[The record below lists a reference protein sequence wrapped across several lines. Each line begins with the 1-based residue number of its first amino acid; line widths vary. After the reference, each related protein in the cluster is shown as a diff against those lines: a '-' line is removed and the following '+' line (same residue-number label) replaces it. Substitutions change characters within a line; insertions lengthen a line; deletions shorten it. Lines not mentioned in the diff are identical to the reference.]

1 VLNITR
7 LLCGSPT
14 PGDALRYGEPL
25 RHPDGVSAPGGTH
38 FRPVVVW
45 NVTRR
50 CNLFCSHCYT
60 SSTESPAPDELTT
73 PEAFRVIEDLARFG
87 VPVLL
92 FSGGEPLLRQD
103 IYALMEYSRLLGV
116 LPVLSTNGTLLT
128 PEAVA
133 ALKKI
138 AVRRIGISLDGLEE
152 THDRFRGKAG
162 SFRQTLEGLRRCVAE
177 GFRVS
182 LRFTLTRATLGDL
195 EGIFDLAEREG
206 VHRLCIYHLAYAG
219 HGRGLLPSDLSPW
232 ERRRALDFIFRRTQG
247 LHRRGIA
254 MEVLTVDNHADG
266 PYLLLWMQEH
276 LPERVEEAHRLL
288 RLNGGNSAGIGIGCI
303 DERGFV
309 HPDQFWRGQ
318 VLGNVRERPF
328 SAIWQ
333 GSHPLLVRLREREP
347 WLPPRCRA
355 CRFLPLCNGNLRA
368 RAEAATG
375 DPWGIDP
382 ACYLTDA
389 ERAMGL
395 AG

>member
-1 VLNITR
+1 
-7 LLCGSPT
+7 
-14 PGDALRYGEPL
+14 
-25 RHPDGVSAPGGTH
+25 
-38 FRPVVVW
+38 
-45 NVTRR
+45 
-50 CNLFCSHCYT
+50 
-60 SSTESPAPDELTT
+60 
-73 PEAFRVIEDLARFG
+73 
-87 VPVLL
+87 
-92 FSGGEPLLRQD
+92 
-103 IYALMEYSRLLGV
+103 
-116 LPVLSTNGTLLT
+116 
-128 PEAVA
+128 
-133 ALKKI
+133 
-138 AVRRIGISLDGLEE
+138 
-152 THDRFRGKAG
+152 
-162 SFRQTLEGLRRCVAE
+162 
-177 GFRVS
+177 
-182 LRFTLTRATLGDL
+182 
-195 EGIFDLAEREG
+195 
-206 VHRLCIYHLAYAG
+206 
-219 HGRGLLPSDLSPW
+219 
-232 ERRRALDFIFRRTQG
+232 
-247 LHRRGIA
+247 

-266 PYLLLWMQEH
+266 LYLLLWMQEH

-288 RLNGGNSAGIGIGCI
+288 RLNGGTSAGIGIGCI